1 MEVTIDRAGRL
12 VLPKRFREVLGVG
25 TGGTVHLE
33 LVDGSVM
40 VSAPVVATRV
50 VERNGR
56 AVVVSD
62 QELPPLTDDVV
73 GGVIDAVHR

>member
-1 MEVTIDRAGRL
+1 
-12 VLPKRFREVLGVG
+12 
-25 TGGTVHLE
+25 
-33 LVDGSVM
+33 
-40 VSAPVVATRV
+40 V

>member
-12 VLPKRFREVLGVG
+12 VLPKRFREVLGVS

-33 LVDGSVM
+33 LVDGSVV
-40 VSAPVVATRV
+40 VSAPAIATRV

-62 QELPPLTDDVV
+62 QDVPPLTDDVV
-73 GGVIDAVHR
+73 AGVIDAVRR